1 MNSLRPSAHP
11 GLHSIIPSQ
20 PPAKS
25 VSIAPGIRV
34 SSAPPRISIV
44 PGSRIS
50 ILPRTPVRPTLPP
63 KVRAARMMATVRKVA
78 SRLARRLPR
87 HIDIEDLVGA
97 GSLGL
102 ADAYSRRGTMPG
114 WEFEAFAV
122 YRIRGAM
129 LDELRRLDA
138 MPRRSRRSAKKLA
151 SACRSVEQKLGRP
164 AVQEEVAAEL
174 GLEMS
179 AYQALRAKI
188 DASRAPV
195 PFSALGSEEED
206 ATQELAD
213 PKDEAPDTLAA
224 RAQISGQIAAR
235 VSALPE
241 RMRFVLT
248 GIYVD
253 GTTLKQIGRA
263 LGVSESRVCQIH
275 TEALS
280 ALRST
285 FNDGAP
291 SERADAGAR
300 EAEESLEEAPTSVT
314 RIRVAKAA
322 PKARPS
328 APVVRLPKAS

>member
-1 MNSLRPSAHP
+1 MSSLRPSAHP
-11 GLHSIIPSQ
+11 GLHSILPSQ
-20 PPAKS
+20 PPTKS
-25 VSIAPGIRV
+25 VSIKPGFRV
-34 SSAPPRISIV
+34 SSAPPRITIT
-44 PGSRIS
+44 PGARIS

-138 MPRRSRRSAKKLA
+138 MPRRSRRSAKRLA
-151 SACRSVEQKLGRP
+151 SACRTVEQKLGRP

-174 GLEMS
+174 GLEMD

-195 PFSALGSEEED
+195 PFSALGAEED
-206 ATQELAD
+206 DATHELAD
-213 PKDEAPDTLAA
+213 PKEEGPDTLAA

-235 VSALPE
+235 MTSLSE
-241 RMRFVLT
+241 RMRTVLN
-248 GIYVD
+248 GIYVE
-253 GTTLKQIGRA
+253 GATLKQIGRT

-275 TEALS
+275 TEALT

-285 FNDGAP
+285 FSETEASDRNEK
-291 SERADAGAR
+291 SER
-300 EAEESLEEAPTSVT
+300 ESTAPDSIEEAPTSVL
-314 RIRVAKAA
+314 RMRAAKAHS
-322 PKARPS
+322 S
-328 APVVRLPKAS
+328 APAPRLRKAS